1 MGRVRWDGKGGM
13 GREGWEGGEGRNGM
27 GRDGNMIYVN
37 VREKMNNFCT
47 VNLILK
53 FYETYF

>member
-1 MGRVRWDGKGGM
+1 MGWEGRDGKGGV
-13 GREGWEGGEGRNGM
+13 GRGEGRNGM
-27 GRDGNMIYVN
+27 GRDGNMIYLN

>member
-1 MGRVRWDGKGGM
+1 MGRVGWGGKGGM
-13 GREGWEGGEGRNGM
+13 GRGEGRNGM